1 MRNNRTTKRRKI
13 KKIRKRKQITRKR
26 LYLADNYNQIR
37 RRTVKHGRVQRNERL
52 TRKGGGKKWN
62 LLWGKP
68 ADKPTSDTNSETAS
82 ETASGSS
89 TPTISSSPS
98 SSPRHKFGLTD
109 EEIQEIKDLN
119 MLNTPATANEVI
131 AMEKKIKQI
140 EAIKQQICTKS
151 NNAALTDM
159 GIIFV
164 NYLTA
169 LRKHQTNLRALITM
183 YAKEILKNDEKNRE
197 NNNNDND
204 IDKIDKINA
213 EAYQK
218 IILLLDH
225 DEISI
230 NNLLDTEDGNTLLNT
245 ELLLDHDKISINY
258 LLDTEDGNTVFKK
271 WYVEKL
277 QIISRYEK
285 LIAGFLSQLKD
296 FSECIDIFLNVVRS
310 QKFVPIPKKPQ
321 ASQRS
326 RLNIADVSKIAEAIK
341 LEIRLGLNTA
351 DPAPLSG
358 SSKGMPPSHR
368 RPPT

>member
-183 YAKEILKNDEKNRE
+183 YAKAIFENDND
-197 NNNNDND
+197 NDND

-218 IILLLDH
+218 LLLLLDY

-230 NNLLDTEDGNTLLNT
+230 NNLLDTKDENNLLNT
-245 ELLLDHDKISINY
+245 EH
-258 LLDTEDGNTVFKK
+258 GNTVFKK

-310 QKFVPIPKKPQ
+310 QKFVPIPKIKPPL
-321 ASQRS
+321 QRQDGV
-326 RLNIADVSKIAEAIK
+326 R
-341 LEIRLGLNTA
+341 T
-351 DPAPLSG
+351 LSSFTPNG
-358 SSKGMPPSHR
+358 SLATR
-368 RPPT
+368 TRF